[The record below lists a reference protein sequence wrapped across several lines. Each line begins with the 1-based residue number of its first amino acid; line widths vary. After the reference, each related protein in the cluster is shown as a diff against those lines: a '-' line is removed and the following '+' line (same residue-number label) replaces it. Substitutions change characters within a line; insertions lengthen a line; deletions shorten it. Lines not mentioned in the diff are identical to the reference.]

1 MKTYDM
7 MRCYSGSLAY
17 GTNLPTSDV
26 DIRGLF
32 CAEKKFIRTP
42 FFNIKE
48 QTLENEEDGKI
59 YELTNFMKL
68 FVEMNP
74 NIIELMFVD
83 DKDIISTSEAYDYL
97 RQMAPDLMSSKVAFS
112 FSGYAMAQ
120 LKRIRGHDKWI
131 TNPQPETKPTQKDF
145 FRLVHSYS
153 EHDALHDVFKY
164 EKFKGAMENL
174 NDMCILVPYGNDI
187 YGVVENFNSSGM
199 FNADGSIRH
208 VDYQQ
213 LTDDDKKKKPLFIV
227 KYLAEEHK
235 QAKEKHRNYWTW
247 KQNRNEVRHQLEVNF
262 GYDTKHAMHLV
273 RLMRMAEE
281 ILTDGKVLVKR
292 PDAQELLDIRAGKWT
307 LDELLEWAD
316 EKDHHIRE
324 VLYKKTALPKYTDL
338 ELASRVLM
346 TAQDISWANMN
357 A

>member
-1 MKTYDM
+1 MKTVDL

-26 DIRGLF
+26 DIRGIF
-32 CAEKKFIRTP
+32 CAEMKFIRTP

-48 QTLENEEDGKI
+48 QTLADEEDGKV

-83 DKDIISTSEAYDYL
+83 ESDILQSSDAYAYL
-97 RQMAPDLMSSKVAFS
+97 RTMAPELLSSKVAFS

-131 TNPQPETKPTQKDF
+131 SNPQPQEKPTQKEF
-145 FRLVHSYS
+145 FRLVHNYS
-153 EHDALHDVFKY
+153 EHPLLKHEDFMRALD
-164 EKFKGAMENL
+164 NL
-174 NDMCILVPYGNDI
+174 NDFCILVPYGNDV
-187 YGVVENFNSSGM
+187 YGVMENFNSSGL
-199 FNADGSIRH
+199 FNSDGSIRKI
-208 VDYQQ
+208 DYQQ
-213 LTDDDKKKKPLFIV
+213 LSDSDKKRKPLFIV

-247 KQNRNEVRHQLEVNF
+247 KENRNEARHELEVQY

-292 PDAQELLDIRAGKWT
+292 PDAQELLDIRGGKWT
-307 LDELLEWAD
+307 LDELLAWAD
-316 EKDHHIRE
+316 EKDRYIRE
-324 VLYKKTALPKYTDL
+324 DLYKKTDLPRATDL
-338 ELASRVLM
+338 DLAARVLM
-346 TAQDISWANMN
+346 TAQDICWAKIDD
-357 A
+357 

>member
-1 MKTYDM
+1 MKTVDM
-7 MRCYSGSLAY
+7 MRCYSGSIAY
-17 GTNLPTSDV
+17 GTNLPTSDT

-32 CAEKKFIRTP
+32 CAEPKFIRTP

-48 QTLENEEDGKI
+48 QTLADEEDGKI

-83 DKDIISTSEAYDYL
+83 EKDILQSSDAYDYL
-97 RQMAPDLMSSKVAFS
+97 RTMAPELLSSKVAFS

-131 TNPQPETKPTQKDF
+131 SNPQPEAKPTQKEF
-145 FRLVHSYS
+145 FRLVHNYS
-153 EHDALHDVFKY
+153 EHPLLKHEDFMKALD
-164 EKFKGAMENL
+164 GL
-174 NDMCILVPYGNDI
+174 NSFCILVPYGNNV
-187 YGVVENFNSSGM
+187 YGVMENFNSSGL
-199 FNADGSIRH
+199 FNADGSIRN

-213 LTDDDKKKKPLFIV
+213 LTDADKKRKPLFIV

-235 QAKEKHRNYWTW
+235 LAKEKHRNYWTW
-247 KQNRNEVRHQLEVNF
+247 KENRNEARHELEVQF

-292 PDAQELLDIRAGKWT
+292 PDAQELLDIRGGKWT
-307 LDELLEWAD
+307 LEELLAWAD
-316 EKDHHIRE
+316 EKDRYIRE
-324 VLYKKTALPKYTDL
+324 DLYKKTDLPKTTDL

-346 TAQDISWANMN
+346 TAQDICWAKID

>member
-1 MKTYDM
+1 MKTVDL
-7 MRCYSGSLAY
+7 MRCYSGSIAY
-17 GTNLPTSDV
+17 GTNLPTSDT

-32 CAEKKFIRTP
+32 CAEPKFIRTP

-48 QTLENEEDGKI
+48 QTLADEEDGKI

-83 DKDIISTSEAYDYL
+83 EKDILQSSDAYDYL
-97 RQMAPDLMSSKVAFS
+97 RTMAPELLSSKVAFS

-131 TNPQPETKPTQKDF
+131 SNPQPEAKPTQKEF
-145 FRLVHSYS
+145 FRLVHNYS
-153 EHDALHDVFKY
+153 EHPLLKHEDFMQALD
-164 EKFKGAMENL
+164 GL
-174 NDMCILVPYGNDI
+174 NSFCILVPYGNNV
-187 YGVVENFNSSGM
+187 YGVMENFNSSGL
-199 FNADGSIRH
+199 FNADGSIRNA
-208 VDYQQ
+208 DYQQ
-213 LTDDDKKKKPLFIV
+213 LTDADKKRKPLFIV

-235 QAKEKHRNYWTW
+235 LAKEKHRNYWTW
-247 KQNRNEVRHQLEVNF
+247 KENRNEARHELEVQF

-292 PDAQELLDIRAGKWT
+292 PDAQELLDIRGGKWT
-307 LDELLEWAD
+307 LEELLAWAD
-316 EKDHHIRE
+316 EKDRYIRE
-324 VLYKKTALPKYTDL
+324 DLYKKTDLPKTTDL
-338 ELASRVLM
+338 ELAARVLM
-346 TAQDISWANMN
+346 TAQDICWAKID

>member
-1 MKTYDM
+1 MKTVDL
-7 MRCYSGSLAY
+7 MRCYSGSIAY
-17 GTNLPTSDV
+17 GTNLPTSDT

-32 CAEKKFIRTP
+32 CAEPKFIRTP

-48 QTLENEEDGKI
+48 QTLADEEDGKI

-83 DKDIISTSEAYDYL
+83 EKDILQSSDAYDYL
-97 RQMAPDLMSSKVAFS
+97 RTMAPELLSSKVAFS

-131 TNPQPETKPTQKDF
+131 SNPQPEAKPTQKEF
-145 FRLVHSYS
+145 FRLVHNYS
-153 EHDALHDVFKY
+153 EHPLLKHEDFMQALD
-164 EKFKGAMENL
+164 GL
-174 NDMCILVPYGNDI
+174 NSFCILVPYGNNV
-187 YGVVENFNSSGM
+187 YGVMENFNSSGL
-199 FNADGSIRH
+199 FNADGSIRN

-213 LTDDDKKKKPLFIV
+213 LTDADKKRKPLFIV

-235 QAKEKHRNYWTW
+235 LAKEKHRNYWTW
-247 KQNRNEVRHQLEVNF
+247 KENRNEARHELEVQF

-292 PDAQELLDIRAGKWT
+292 PDAQELLDIRGGKWT
-307 LDELLEWAD
+307 LEELLAWAD
-316 EKDHHIRE
+316 EKDRYIRE
-324 VLYKKTALPKYTDL
+324 DLYKKTDLPKTTDL
-338 ELASRVLM
+338 DLAARVLM
-346 TAQDISWANMN
+346 TAQDICWAKID

>member
-1 MKTYDM
+1 MKTIDL

-32 CAEKKFIRTP
+32 CAEQKFIRTP
-42 FFNIKE
+42 FFNVKE
-48 QTLENEEDGKI
+48 QVLTEEEDGKL

-83 DKDIISTSEAYDYL
+83 ESDILQTSEAYAYL
-97 RQMAPDLMSSKVAFS
+97 RTMAPELMSSKVAFS

-131 TNPQPETKPTQKDF
+131 NNPQPTEKPTQKEFISLLHSWMDEDVTKNQDF
-145 FRLVHSYS
+145 QFVLSR
-153 EHDALHDVFKY
+153 
-164 EKFKGAMENL
+164 L
-174 NDMCILVPYGNDI
+174 NDLCVFLPMGGNI
-187 YGVVENFNSSGM
+187 FGVIVSHASPGLFNE
-199 FNADGSIRH
+199 DGSIRR
-208 VDYQQ
+208 VPYGQFSEE
-213 LTDDDKKKKPLFIV
+213 DKKRQPMLV
-227 KYLAEEHK
+227 VEYLAEEHK
-235 QAKEKHRNYWTW
+235 KAKDKHRNYWTW
-247 KQNRNEVRHQLEVNF
+247 KENRNAARHELEVNF

-281 ILTDGKVLVKR
+281 ILTDGKVIVKR

-307 LDELLEWAD
+307 LDELLVWAD
-316 EKDHHIRE
+316 EKDHYIRE
-324 VLYKKTALPKYTDL
+324 DLYKKTSLPKQTDL
-338 ELASRVLM
+338 DVAARVLM
-346 TAQDISWANMN
+346 TAQDLCWVNMD

>member
-1 MKTYDM
+1 MKTVDL

-26 DIRGLF
+26 DIRGIF
-32 CAEKKFIRTP
+32 CAEMKFIRTP

-48 QTLENEEDGKI
+48 QTLVDEEDGKI

-83 DKDIISTSEAYDYL
+83 EGDILQSSDAYAYL
-97 RQMAPDLMSSKVAFS
+97 RTMAPELLSSKVAFS

-131 TNPQPETKPTQKDF
+131 SNPQPQEKPTQKEF
-145 FRLVHSYS
+145 FRLVHNYS
-153 EHDALHDVFKY
+153 EHPLLKHEDFMRALD
-164 EKFKGAMENL
+164 NL
-174 NDMCILVPYGNDI
+174 NDFCILVPYGNDV
-187 YGVVENFNSSGM
+187 YGVMENFDSSGL
-199 FNADGSIRH
+199 FNGDGSIRKI
-208 VDYQQ
+208 DYQQ
-213 LTDDDKKKKPLFIV
+213 LSDSDKKRKPLFIV

-247 KQNRNEVRHQLEVNF
+247 KENRNEARHELEVQY

-292 PDAQELLDIRAGKWT
+292 PDAQELLDIRGGKWT
-307 LDELLEWAD
+307 LDELLAWAD
-316 EKDHHIRE
+316 EKDRYIRE
-324 VLYKKTALPKYTDL
+324 DLYKKTDLPRATDL
-338 ELASRVLM
+338 DLAARVLM
-346 TAQDISWANMN
+346 TAQDICWAKIDD
-357 A
+357 

>member
-1 MKTYDM
+1 MKTVDL

-26 DIRGLF
+26 DIRGIF
-32 CAEKKFIRTP
+32 CAEMKFIRTP

-48 QTLENEEDGKI
+48 QTLADEEDGKI

-83 DKDIISTSEAYDYL
+83 EGDILQSSDAYDYL
-97 RQMAPDLMSSKVAFS
+97 RTMAPELLSSKVAFS

-131 TNPQPETKPTQKDF
+131 SNPQPQEKPTQKEF
-145 FRLVHSYS
+145 FRLVHNYS
-153 EHDALHDVFKY
+153 EHPLLKHEDFMRALD
-164 EKFKGAMENL
+164 NL
-174 NDMCILVPYGNDI
+174 NDFCILVPYGNDV
-187 YGVVENFNSSGM
+187 YGVMENFDSSGL
-199 FNADGSIRH
+199 FNSDGSIRKI
-208 VDYQQ
+208 DYQQ
-213 LTDDDKKKKPLFIV
+213 LSDSDKKRKPLFIV

-247 KQNRNEVRHQLEVNF
+247 KENRNEARHELEVQY

-292 PDAQELLDIRAGKWT
+292 PDAQELLDIRGGKWT
-307 LDELLEWAD
+307 LDELLSWAD
-316 EKDHHIRE
+316 EKDRYIRE
-324 VLYKKTALPKYTDL
+324 DLYKKTDLPRTTDL
-338 ELASRVLM
+338 DLAARVLM
-346 TAQDISWANMN
+346 TAQDICWAKIDD
-357 A
+357 